1 MGRGRITEMIQAQ
14 LINVCSLDTAVF
26 SLLGSLSL
34 GLLLA
39 FTHLVNKSKSHY
51 GLSCSVLAGGS
62 RGRQHSDMFHSC
74 SSALASIMS
83 CSSHIGM

>member
-1 MGRGRITEMIQAQ
+1 MGRGRIIGMIQDQ
-14 LINVCSLDTAVF
+14 VISVWSLTTAIF
-26 SLLGSLSL
+26 SLLDSPSLD
-34 GLLLA
+34 LLLA

-83 CSSHIGM
+83 CSSHVGM